1 MQKLIT
7 ILILI
12 TALFVQAKDYG
23 KAPANFDDCLKGY
36 AQDMFDLN
44 PRLAADLGL
53 TPEMG
58 YTYKKDGLGALTIRE
73 NRAYELAH
81 KYNNLLR
88 QYDRSKLKPS
98 QQLFL
103 DIMLYSL
110 EQDFASEKYQWHSYL
125 ITPLSGFHLTLNSL
139 FSVKQPFEKTADV
152 NDYMTRF
159 NKFATALPQI
169 KAEIAEQSEMK
180 IIPPVYIIDTYLEML
195 NGFAATKAAD
205 NALTTGFNAEIADCK
220 FLSESEKEKYRKE
233 FLEVLEKTIY
243 PQYTQMIQLI
253 TEIKGKADDRAGAW
267 KLPDGEQY
275 YKDALL
281 ANDINMP
288 PADIFNLGI
297 KETKRIQ
304 AEVLKICAAHGFKE
318 GKNFGEIETAMYKY
332 LKTVPGMRYEQND
345 SVGKTILNDYQK
357 IIDKIYTR
365 LPEVFSNLPK
375 AKVKVETI
383 PAYKGNALG
392 AYYES
397 PSIDGKRPGV
407 FFTNASGG
415 NKYGMRDLAIHEAIP
430 GHHLQIALGLENHNK
445 PMAFN
450 FMNFTAF
457 TEGWA
462 LYCERLGMEQ
472 GWYES
477 DYELFGYYM
486 SELFR
491 AVRLVVDTG
500 IHYKKWS
507 REDAAQYM
515 KENLGWAAYSELNR
529 YILWPGQACAY
540 KIGEQKILELR
551 EKAKKELGNKFDI
564 RDFHTAV
571 LKNGAVPLKMLE
583 RQVDDY
589 ISSSNKIIDGH

>member
-12 TALFVQAKDYG
+12 TALLVQAKDYG
-23 KAPANFDDCLKGY
+23 RAPANFDDCLKGY

-58 YTYKKDGLGALTIRE
+58 YTYKNDGLGALTIRE

-98 QQLFL
+98 QQLYL

-152 NDYMTRF
+152 NDYMNRF
-159 NKFATALPQI
+159 NKFATTLPQI
-169 KAEIAEQSEMK
+169 KAEITEQSEMK

-205 NALTTGFNAEIADCK
+205 NALTLGFNAEIAACK

-233 FLEVLEKTIY
+233 FLNVMANTIY

-281 ANDINMP
+281 ANDINMLP
-288 PADIFNLGI
+288 EDIFNLGI

-407 FFTNASGG
+407 FFTNVSGG

-430 GHHLQIALGLENHNK
+430 GHHLQIALGQENHSK

-551 EKAKKELGNKFDI
+551 EKAKKELGSKFDI
-564 RDFHTAV
+564 RAFHTAV

-583 RQVDDY
+583 RQVEDY
-589 ISSSNKIIDGH
+589 ISSSKK